1 MQVIATDFI
10 LRFYLTYF
18 HFSGHNHGTLW
29 VDTKKMETLYK
40 HEDGRWTNFDNVL
53 GNSADKLQ
61 TFNIIEKALQNYF
74 KDGYVTSSELQKI
87 AEIYHK
93 YLQDENDKETLEENP
108 DDFMQNFVSH
118 FPLFR
123 LTEAFKKF

>member
-1 MQVIATDFI
+1 
-10 LRFYLTYF
+10 
-18 HFSGHNHGTLW
+18 
-29 VDTKKMETLYK
+29 METLYK